1 MSRVASTVCGA
12 DGHRAGWRISDVLGD
27 DHFDPRC
34 RWLPAALSGT
44 GHITCLTRAEQLRL
58 SHVELGAY
66 THLVAAMQTFIA
78 PTLRRLAHAVEARE
92 PATSEALFH
101 AATED
106 VKHMALFREVRARLN
121 ADLGFPL
128 VLLPEVG
135 RVTGMVLDKQLG
147 AVLLL
152 TASIELLAERHYLTC
167 FHQDTSLDPLVWRI
181 FNAYW
186 REASR
191 PARLEFVETLRV
203 FERMALAERDQAI
216 DDFVALMRG
225 LDEILS
231 SQARF
236 DVENLLRSIRRP
248 LTSAERAEVLA
259 GVLAAK
265 RYTFIESGLAHPTF
279 RELFS
284 LVATRAQRLRVEAA
298 LGTTLAIAA

>member
-1 MSRVASTVCGA
+1 MKPLTRR
-12 DGHRAGWRISDVLGD
+12 DEDDMGWRISDVLAD
-27 DHFDPRC
+27 SHFDLRR
-34 RWLPAALSGT
+34 RWLPTALSGAES
-44 GHITCLTRAEQLRL
+44 ITCLTRAEELKL

-66 THLVAAMQTFIA
+66 THLLASMQTFIA
-78 PTLRRLAHAVEARE
+78 PTLRRLARAVEADE
-92 PATSEALFH
+92 PATFEALSH

-128 VLLPEVG
+128 ALLPEVG
-135 RVTGMVLDKQLG
+135 RVTGVVLDKRLG

-167 FHQDTSLDPLVWRI
+167 FHEDTSLDPLVWRV

-191 PARLEFVETLRV
+191 HARLQYLETLRV
-203 FERMALAERDQAI
+203 FEGMALVEKDGAI
-216 DDFVALMRG
+216 DDFVGLVLG
-225 LDEILS
+225 LDEILNV
-231 SQARF
+231 QARF
-236 DVENLLRSIRRP
+236 DVENLLRAMRRP
-248 LTSAERAEVLA
+248 LTSAERTEVLA
-259 GVLAAK
+259 GVVAAK
-265 RYTFIESGLAHPTF
+265 RHTFIASGLMHPSF

-284 LVATRAQRLRVEAA
+284 LVATRAQRLRVEQA

>member
-1 MSRVASTVCGA
+1 MSRVASAECLA
-12 DGHRAGWRISDVLGD
+12 SGHRAGWRISDVLGD
-27 DHFDPRC
+27 YHFDVRR
-34 RWLPAALSGT
+34 RWLPAALSGAEHIACLSRT
-44 GHITCLTRAEQLRL
+44 EELKLGHA
-58 SHVELGAY
+58 ELGAY
-66 THLVAAMQTFIA
+66 THVLAAMQMFIA
-78 PTLRRLAHAVEARE
+78 PTLRRLARAVEADE
-92 PATSEALFH
+92 PATFEALSH

-128 VLLPEVG
+128 ALLPDVG
-135 RVTGMVLDKQLG
+135 RVTGVVLDKQLG

-167 FHQDTSLDPLVWRI
+167 FHEDTSLDPLVWRV

-191 PARLEFVETLRV
+191 HARLEYLETLRV
-203 FERMALAERDQAI
+203 FEGMALGEKDAAI
-216 DDFVALMRG
+216 DDFVELIRG
-225 LDEILS
+225 LDDILQV
-231 SQARF
+231 QARF

-248 LTSAERAEVLA
+248 LTSAEQTEVLA

-265 RYTFIESGLAHPTF
+265 RHTFIESGLMHPSF

-284 LVATRAQRLRVEAA
+284 LVATRAQRLRVEQA